1 MHGRGNGR
9 RLRAVA
15 VAATAALAT
24 AAPAQAQDEQGG
36 LFEPLHFEETV
47 EYTRTQAGQTAS
59 VLYVN
64 ELQEGSNRQGVTGY
78 LDGAPFTGVAI
89 DHDDERQGD
98 HGTYSLSG
106 WADPAG
112 AAPALP
118 FGGALTLSVDRSA
131 NVATWTL
138 DGSLGGRSVSYTSS
152 PLVLPAG
159 IYQLG
164 GVIPLF

>member
-1 MHGRGNGR
+1 MAGGNGR

-15 VAATAALAT
+15 VAATAALVS
-24 AAPAQAQDEQGG
+24 AAPAYGQDEGG
-36 LFEPLHFEETV
+36 LFAPLHFEEAI
-47 EYTRTQAGQTAS
+47 EYTRSQAGQTAS

-64 ELQEGSNRQGVTGY
+64 ELQAGSNRQGVTGY

-89 DHDDERQGD
+89 DHDYTSQGD

-118 FGGALTLSVDRSA
+118 FGGSLTLSADRSA

-138 DGSLGGRSVSYTSS
+138 NGSLGSQSVSYTSA
-152 PLVLPAG
+152 PLMLPTG

>member
-1 MHGRGNGR
+1 MARGNGR
-9 RLRAVA
+9 RLRAAA

-24 AAPAQAQDEQGG
+24 AAPAHAQEEGGG
-36 LFEPLHFEETV
+36 LFAPLHFEETV
-47 EYTRTQAGQTAS
+47 EYTRSQAGQTAS
-59 VLYVN
+59 VLYVS
-64 ELQEGSNRQGVTGY
+64 ELQEGSNRQAISGY
-78 LDGAPFTGVAI
+78 LAGAPFTGVAI
-89 DHDDERQGD
+89 DHDYGKQGD
-98 HGTYSLSG
+98 HGNYSLSG

-131 NVATWTL
+131 NVATWSL
-138 DGSLGGRSVSYTSS
+138 DGSLGSESVSYTSS
-152 PLVLPAG
+152 PLVIPSG

>member
-1 MHGRGNGR
+1 MAGGSGR
-9 RLRAVA
+9 RLRAVT
-15 VAATAALAT
+15 VAATAALAS
-24 AAPAQAQDEQGG
+24 AAPAYGQDDGG
-36 LFEPLHFEETV
+36 LFEPLHFEETI

-64 ELQEGSNRQGVTGY
+64 QLQEGSNRQGVTGY

-89 DHDDERQGD
+89 DHDYTSQGD
-98 HGTYSLSG
+98 HGSYSLSG
-106 WADPAG
+106 WADAAG

-138 DGSLGGRSVSYTSS
+138 SGSLGSQPVSYSS
-152 PLVLPAG
+152 APLVVPAG

-164 GVIPLF
+164 GIIPLF